1 MKTDETKTG
10 PKGSKGG
17 PRTKAG
23 KEKTRLNALKHGLY
37 STLSDSRTK
46 PQRKRLRLHRKIC
59 AKLLA
64 QIGSLDVIGEQWI
77 DAAADAL
84 VRKANVL
91 RYEEASIEKALEK
104 PLRETRELEAEI
116 AHQNQ
121 CADDLR
127 GELAR
132 LDEEKQTGLRWDQP
146 GRIRIVFLAG
156 VVREKA
162 GPGFAET
169 FLGMSL
175 PEEREAFFH
184 KVVQYDQTT
193 LLCHLSG
200 MMRRTMDSHAFR
212 AQELATEVDR
222 GRKNL
227 AGAQERAALLS
238 KEDMEFILD
247 SINKCNRQYSRAIDS
262 LMRYREAKANRDAKK
277 ISGEAR
283 LERPQD

>member
-46 PQRKRLRLHRKIC
+46 DQRQRFRLHRKIS
-59 AKLLA
+59 AKLVA
-64 QIGSLDVIGEQWI
+64 QIGSVDVIEEQWI

-84 VRKANVL
+84 VRKATVL
-91 RYEEASIEKALEK
+91 RYEEACIEKALEK
-104 PLRETRELEAEI
+104 PLRVLRDLEDEI

-127 GELAR
+127 SELAR
-132 LDEEKQTGLRWDQP
+132 LEEEKQTGLRWEEP

-162 GPGFAET
+162 GVEFAET
-169 FLGMSL
+169 FLRMSL
-175 PEEREAFFH
+175 PEERKACFN
-184 KVVQYDQTT
+184 KVVQYDQTI
-193 LLCHLSG
+193 LLNHLIG
-200 MMRRTMDSHAFR
+200 MMTRTMESHALR
-212 AQELATEVDR
+212 AQELATELDR

-227 AGAQERAALLS
+227 ACAQERAALLS

-247 SINKCNRQYSRAIDS
+247 SINKCNRQFSRAIDS
-262 LMRYREAKANRDAKK
+262 LTRYREAKANRDAKK
-277 ISGEAR
+277 GSGEAR